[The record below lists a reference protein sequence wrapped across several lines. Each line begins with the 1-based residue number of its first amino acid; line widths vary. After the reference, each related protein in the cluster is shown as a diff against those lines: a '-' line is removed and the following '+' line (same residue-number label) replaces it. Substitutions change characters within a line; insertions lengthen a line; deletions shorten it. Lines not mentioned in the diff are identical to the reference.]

1 MYADYV
7 LSGSDDAPSN
17 ENSPMKPIGVEI
29 EIPSLEGVFQEIENN
44 YEKSLDQEH
53 TVHTKNPK
61 K

>member
-1 MYADYV
+1 
-7 LSGSDDAPSN
+7 
-17 ENSPMKPIGVEI
+17 MKPIGVEI
-29 EIPSLEGVFQEIENN
+29 EIPSLEGVFHEIENN